1 MITERGIGMKN
12 KKVMAMIILIVLI
25 VIGTLF
31 CVYSKNQNSFVDNWN
46 IKLPD
51 QIVSIYHQYPESSF
65 HNDGVYYEVYDM
77 SHQQLDLSLQSQK
90 NQEVEQNFNQ
100 CVEEVNIPEKYL
112 PDFSKDYEYY
122 MKNENGGYI
131 IFIVQN
137 SQLFITALDL

>member
-65 HNDGVYYEVYDM
+65 HNDGIYYEVYDM

>member
-1 MITERGIGMKN
+1 MKN

-31 CVYSKNQNSFVDNWN
+31 YVYSKNQNSFVDNWN

-65 HNDGVYYEVYDM
+65 HNDGIYYEVYDM

>member
-1 MITERGIGMKN
+1 MITERGIDMKN

-100 CVEEVNIPEKYL
+100 CVEELNIPEKYL

>member
-1 MITERGIGMKN
+1 MITERGIDMKN

>member
-31 CVYSKNQNSFVDNWN
+31 YVYSKNQNSFVDNWN

-65 HNDGVYYEVYDM
+65 HNDGIYYEVYDM

>member
-1 MITERGIGMKN
+1 MKN

-31 CVYSKNQNSFVDNWN
+31 YVYSKNQNSFVDNWN

>member
-1 MITERGIGMKN
+1 MKN

-31 CVYSKNQNSFVDNWN
+31 YVYSKNQNSFVDNWN

-65 HNDGVYYEVYDM
+65 HNDGIYYEVYDM

-122 MKNENGGYI
+122 IKNKDGGYI
-131 IFIVQN
+131 ILIVQN
-137 SQLFITALDL
+137 SRLFITAFDL

>member
-1 MITERGIGMKN
+1 MKN
-12 KKVMAMIILIVLI
+12 KKVIAMIVFIVLI

-31 CVYSKNQNSFVDNWN
+31 YVYSKNQYSFVENWD

-51 QIVSIYHQYPESSF
+51 QTASIYHQYPESSF

-77 SHQQLDLSLQSQK
+77 SHQELDLSLQAQK

-100 CVEEVNIPEKYL
+100 CVEEINILEKYL

-122 MKNENGGYI
+122 MKNKDGGYI
-131 IFIVQN
+131 ILIVQN

>member
-1 MITERGIGMKN
+1 MKN

-31 CVYSKNQNSFVDNWN
+31 YVYSKNQNSFVDNWN

-65 HNDGVYYEVYDM
+65 HNDGIYYEVYDM

-90 NQEVEQNFNQ
+90 NQEDEQNFNQ
-100 CVEEVNIPEKYL
+100 SL
-112 PDFSKDYEYY
+112 
-122 MKNENGGYI
+122 
-131 IFIVQN
+131 
-137 SQLFITALDL
+137 